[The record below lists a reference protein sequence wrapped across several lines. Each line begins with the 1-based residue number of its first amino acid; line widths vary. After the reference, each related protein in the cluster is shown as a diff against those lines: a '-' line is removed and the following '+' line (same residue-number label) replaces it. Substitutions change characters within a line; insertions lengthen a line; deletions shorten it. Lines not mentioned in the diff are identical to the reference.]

1 MTHARDKHLQPDEI
15 AAYVDGAAVGDARA
29 LVERH
34 LAICAECR
42 AEVAE
47 VSQIVRTMPGGRRP
61 SWRVLV
67 PAAAAA
73 VLIVM
78 WAAPLRDSPPAA
90 AVHRDET
97 VTTTVAPRPNAPAG
111 VVDRATA
118 LRWTGVPGAMRYR
131 VRLFAPDGTM
141 IWERE
146 TSDTIAALPDSVM
159 PRAGR
164 AHYWKVEAHTGFDR
178 WVSSE
183 LTEFT
188 VRERAR

>member
-1 MTHARDKHLQPDEI
+1 MQPDEI
-15 AAYVDGAAVGDARA
+15 AAYVDGAAGADERA
-29 LVERH
+29 AVERH

-47 VSQIVRTMPGGRRP
+47 VSQIVRTMPGRRRP

-67 PAAAAA
+67 PLAAAA

-78 WAAPLRDSPPAA
+78 WVAPLRGPRPPA

-111 VVDRATA
+111 MVDRATA

-131 VRLFAPDGTM
+131 VRLFAADGTM
-141 IWERE
+141 VWERE
-146 TSDTIAALPDSVM
+146 TTDTIAALPDSVV
-159 PRAGR
+159 PRAGV

-178 WVSSE
+178 WVASE

-188 VRERAR
+188 VRERPR